1 MVGAL
6 TARLLE
12 GEGSAAVPDHPL
24 GRGITSN
31 PPSGP
36 VDLKTLLQLA
46 QQLYAHA
53 LTLQEL
59 IWSQG
64 RVRYEAVKPKYDRQ
78 AAIQFKVLRR
88 AFTRPEGLHDQL
100 ERLRGQAPQE

>member
-1 MVGAL
+1 M
-6 TARLLE
+6 R
-12 GEGSAAVPDHPL
+12 
-24 GRGITSN
+24 N
-31 PPSGP
+31 PPSGL
-36 VDLKTLLQLA
+36 VDMSTLLQLA

-78 AAIQFKVLRR
+78 AAIQFKVLHHASMRSQG
-88 AFTRPEGLHDQL
+88 P
-100 ERLRGQAPQE
+100 PQTS